1 MLEIRLRPHIVLTR
15 TFLVQDLPE
24 QHAELNGAV
33 EENFLAMLLGKRE
46 PKVRLPLIGN
56 PQNTAVIPARC
67 AS

>member
-33 EENFLAMLLGKRE
+33 EENFLGMLLGKRE

-56 PQNTAVIPARC
+56 LQNTAVIPARC